1 MHSSELAAHATKQT
15 EEAIV
20 YVIDDDPSI
29 CEALHALL
37 RSIGVAVETFSNAQD
52 FFAYPLPDLPACL
65 ILDVRLK
72 GQSGLAVQEQ
82 IAAAQITIPIVFMTA
97 HGDVEMS
104 VRAMKAGAW
113 DFLAKPFRD
122 QDMLDAVTQALAA
135 DQQRRVADR
144 TIAELRRRYDLLTPR
159 EREVMAYVVNGLRN
173 RQIASVMN
181 LSENTTKF
189 HRNQAVKKMAA
200 KTLVDFV
207 LMGGALGLK
216 DTDDGLC
223 YRAASRKVGGF

>member
-1 MHSSELAAHATKQT
+1 MYREGQGQAAKIAEH
-15 EEAIV
+15 AIV
-20 YVIDDDPSI
+20 YVIDDDPSML
-29 CEALHALL
+29 EALEGLL
-37 RSIGVAVETFSNAQD
+37 RSVGVAVETFSSAQD
-52 FFAYPLPDLPACL
+52 FFAYPFPDVPACL
-65 ILDVRLK
+65 ILDVRLR

-82 IAAAQITIPIVFMTA
+82 IAAAQIQMPVVFMTA
-97 HGDVEMS
+97 HGDVAMS

-135 DQQRRVADR
+135 DEQRRA
-144 TIAELRRRYDLLTPR
+144 AERAFAGLRRRYDLLTPR
-159 EREVMAYVVNGLRN
+159 EREVMAFVVNGLRN
-173 RQIASVMN
+173 RQIAEVMN

-189 HRNQAVKKMAA
+189 HRNQAMKKMEA

-216 DTDDGLC
+216 EEHDGLC
-223 YRAASRKVGGF
+223 YRAASRRFAGF